1 MSILQLCNR
10 QPNINY
16 VGRVDKNLKN
26 YLRIL
31 RQSGEKVADV
41 CHKEKSPEE
50 PEINNNN
57 NNYKTGRPQE
67 RKNLKPL

>member
-1 MSILQLCNR
+1 MSILQLWNR

-16 VGRVDKNLKN
+16 VGKVDKNLKDS
-26 YLRIL
+26 LRIL

-50 PEINNNN
+50 
-57 NNYKTGRPQE
+57 R
-67 RKNLKPL
+67 